1 MKPSVVQI
9 TQYIYKSPMQ
19 LCSPAGVS
27 LFREALYPSLN
38 NEANILVWIK
48 FLTTV
53 SQELNCFSLFKLESL
68 NNKLVEQITCT
79 NIKFIT

>member
-1 MKPSVVQI
+1 M
-9 TQYIYKSPMQ
+9 YKSPMQ
-19 LCSPAGVS
+19 LCSAVGAS
-27 LFREALYPSLN
+27 LFREAPYSSLN

-53 SQELNCFSLFKLESL
+53 SQELNHFNLFKLESL

-79 NIKFIT
+79 NIKFIN

>member
-1 MKPSVVQI
+1 
-9 TQYIYKSPMQ
+9 MQ
-19 LCSPAGVS
+19 LCSPVGAS
-27 LFREALYPSLN
+27 LFREALN

-53 SQELNCFSLFKLESL
+53 SQELNHFNLFKLESL

-79 NIKFIT
+79 NIKFIN